1 MHLRTT
7 GNGRVRFNPNLY
19 SSGKVCL
26 SLLGTWHG
34 GPNEGWAPYKSTLL
48 QVLVSIQSMILIDL
62 PWYNEPGRGKANA
75 KCQASIDYNKE
86 LANSTTVWAI
96 LDWLRDE
103 HRNGIWAD
111 VIVSHFTI
119 RSAQTRAQ

>member
-1 MHLRTT
+1 
-7 GNGRVRFNPNLY
+7 
-19 SSGKVCL
+19 
-26 SLLGTWHG
+26 
-34 GPNEGWAPYKSTLL
+34 
-48 QVLVSIQSMILIDL
+48 MILIDL

-119 RSAQTRAQ
+119 RSAQTRAHIARVATGNSGAGLVRDFDIGLKKLKKWDLSGIDP